1 VDFQFRYNGEL
12 MDSPTLSLEEY
23 DIPATGIIQIEE
35 KNFTV
40 TVVLPTGNEKLFNIS
55 KAKTVLDL
63 KERIAVSLM
72 FRCFLVVSLHS
83 VSELGSSERRNG
95 AVGRDGADGAGRRES
110 AAVFHRGGFVSI
122 VRSRFR

>member
-1 VDFQFRYNGEL
+1 MRWWECGKWVMNSVSRLCATWISSSATTGEL

-95 AVGRDGADGAGRRES
+95 ACRTRRC
-110 AAVFHRGGFVSI
+110 
-122 VRSRFR
+122 